1 MTTAAAPAPAPAAAK
16 PPKAAKAAKAPKAAP
31 AHPAF
36 KVMIADAIK
45 ELKERNGSSLAAVK
59 KSVGAKYGS
68 KLAAGW
74 EKKVL
79 THMLGLLQRNG
90 SCVEPAS
97 WDSHTS
103 CCSSVSRLYAFP
115 Q

>member
-1 MTTAAAPAPAPAAAK
+1 MATVAAPAPAKAAPKA
-16 PPKAAKAAKAPKAAP
+16 PKAAKAAKAAP

-59 KSVGAKYGS
+59 KSVGAKHGA

-74 EKKVL
+74 EKKVCMGIL
-79 THMLGLLQRNG
+79 
-90 SCVEPAS
+90 A
-97 WDSHTS
+97 
-103 CCSSVSRLYAFP
+103 AA
-115 Q
+115 